1 MSWFE
6 KKFGKYAIKNLSLI
20 IVICYAIGYLIEPIS
35 IGGDSVLSYLA
46 LNPEKIIN
54 NFQIWR
60 LFTWILMPSSNGVGF
75 LQLIL
80 LYFFYMI
87 SRSVE
92 SAWGTYKYNLY
103 IFSGMLFTVISAFLL
118 YLYYYVSFMQIGDL
132 GLLVD
137 LEILGVY
144 IGSYYSTYYITLSI
158 FLALAVTFPDNY
170 ILVFFIIPMKMKA
183 LGIIYIALLG
193 YNAYICLSNG
203 AYAPVFVM
211 FASLLNFIIFF
222 IVQRKNFSRGF
233 FKRPQ
238 GPRFQSKSYS
248 GPKPEDFARGKSENI
263 TRHKCA
269 ICGQTE
275 KTSPELS
282 FRFCSKCNGNYEY
295 CENHLF
301 THTHIQ

>member
-20 IVICYAIGYLIEPIS
+20 IVACYAVGYLIRPIMIGDQSLLYYLMLDPES
-35 IGGDSVLSYLA
+35 IIDR
-46 LNPEKIIN
+46 
-54 NFQIWR
+54 FQIWR
-60 LFTWILMPSSNGVGF
+60 LFTWVFIPSGSGNVF
-75 LQLIL
+75 LELIL

-87 SRSVE
+87 SKSVE
-92 SAWGTYKYNLY
+92 TAWGTYRYNVY
-103 IFSGMLFTVISAFLL
+103 IFSGMLFTVVSAFLL
-118 YLYYYVSFMQIGDL
+118 YGFYYYKAFATGSFEGLVMMKTIGM
-132 GLLVD
+132 
-137 LEILGVY
+137 
-144 IGSYYSTYYITLSI
+144 YYTTYYITLSI
-158 FLALAVTFPDNY
+158 FLALAATFPDNY

-183 LGIIYIALLG
+183 LGIIYVVLLG
-193 YNAYICLSNG
+193 YNVFECVAQGLF
-203 AYAPVFVM
+203 APVFVM

-238 GPRFQSKSYS
+238 GPRFQSRSYS